1 MNAIHCTTIV
11 LACLLC
17 GCSTTYTIVE
27 PSVSNPY
34 AKPLFAKHIRDGKV
48 QVCFIDEREVGAI
61 MFQVGDDSC
70 RWIDSNTGLPGA
82 ARTKDIRK
90 VVTKNHVLGAFE
102 GFGIGLV
109 GGLFAGGLLGR
120 AIEGSPRGDLDGL
133 GIVVAAVVGGAIG
146 TVAGMIHGAVS
157 GHKYEYEFV
166 WFTRR
171 DSSGIGREEQPVEKR
186 KEQSR

>member
-1 MNAIHCTTIV
+1 MKANHCTTMV

-27 PSVSNPY
+27 PSDSNPY

-48 QVCFIDEREVGAI
+48 QVCFLDDREADAT

-70 RWIDSNTGLPGA
+70 RWIDPNTGFPEA

-90 VVTKNHVLGAFE
+90 VVTKNHFLGALE
-102 GFGIGLV
+102 GLGIGLC
-109 GGLFAGGLLGR
+109 GGISAGALLGR
-120 AIEGSPRGDLDGL
+120 AIEGPPRGDLSGL
-133 GIVVAAVVGGAIG
+133 GTVVAAVVGGVIG
-146 TVAGMIHGAVS
+146 TVAGTVHGAAS

-166 WFTRR
+166 WFSRK
-171 DSSGIGREEQPVEKR
+171 DSSGTGREEQLVKKR
-186 KEQSR
+186 EEQSR